1 MTINNDA
8 IMKKVRAYARSDEGK
23 QRIKGRVDEARTTG
37 KKLASG
43 SKVTTEQDMAQLA
56 ERLATSIRNNLPEQI
71 KEVGEFLYVSTP
83 YRLKDGTYKIALSFD
98 RAAVHRDSLSSTDSP
113 NSVNFPKKKDGSL
126 YRGRT
131 EERRQDSMDMYGA
144 FTGGGIDNIVALF
157 NNGHDPNG
165 ENYGKSVFGFWK
177 TGGGNPDGLW
187 SDYVWVRSKNDR
199 EPLRFMNEAV
209 AAFNSQY
216 GSQYGVTA
224 VLSSE
229 YIGGTDAE

>member
-23 QRIKGRVDEARTTG
+23 QRIKAKVEEARTTG

-43 SKVTTEQDMAQLA
+43 SKVTTEQDMTRLS
-56 ERLATSIRNNLPEQI
+56 ERLATSIRNSLPEQI
-71 KEVGEFLYVSTP
+71 KDVGEFLYVSAP
-83 YRLKDGTYKIALSFD
+83 YRLKDGTYKIVLSFD
-98 RAAVHRDSLSSTDSP
+98 RAAVHRDSLTSSDSP
-113 NSVNFPKKKDGSL
+113 NSINFPKKKDSSL
-126 YRGRT
+126 YRSKDEG
-131 EERRQDSMDMYGA
+131 RRQDSMDMYGA

-157 NNGHDPNG
+157 NNGHQAPS
-165 ENYGKSVFGFWK
+165 KSVFGFWK
-177 TGGGNPDGLW
+177 HSSGESNGPWDDW
-187 SDYVWVRSKNDR
+187 VWVRSKNDR